1 MPRSSSIS
9 SRWRLFAIAAL
20 AAVAVFVAAPEV
32 RADKSHLVGIEE
44 AKKTPGG
51 EVTLIKGVAKVVDMP
66 GPVSDIMVANPAL
79 VDVSALQSNK
89 LYIVGLN
96 FGTTNV
102 MALDAAGNVVRN
114 LVVHVKVDDI
124 AIQAMVR
131 KLFPK
136 EDVTVTSLYDRI
148 ILTGYVSTPDVAQK
162 VSDFVEQTALE
173 AEKGG
178 SNSGGSASRDSF
190 IVNMLKVAGEQQV
203 LLKVKI
209 IEASRDM
216 VRDLGIETNTG
227 LNLNDTL
234 DGRVV
239 SGITTDAG
247 TGLLKDPL
255 GSGVVLLNQN
265 AAGGAI
271 GPVSFIIRALEE
283 NGLLNTLAEP
293 NLTAISGETAGFL
306 AGGEFPIPTS
316 RDQNNN
322 VIVSYHPFGVALNFK
337 PIVMSNDRISL
348 QLQTEVSNID
358 NTNSLSAFGV
368 VLPGFSVRRASTTVD
383 IPSGGSLMI
392 AGLLKSDVVENLRKL
407 PGISQVPILGDLMS
421 SRAFQRNES
430 EMVVI
435 VTAYLV
441 KPHDGNH
448 PDLAQKQPL
457 PVISPLAEAFANN
470 IRHTYTK
477 VSDQSDLFKGDGGYG
492 YLIK

>member
-1 MPRSSSIS
+1 MAA
-9 SRWRLFAIAAL
+9 FAAM
-20 AAVAVFVAAPEV
+20 AVFVAVPEV
-32 RADKSHLVGIEE
+32 RADKTHLVSVED
-44 AKKTPGG
+44 AKKTPGA
-51 EVTLIKGVAKVVDMP
+51 EITLVKGVAKVVDMP

-102 MALDAAGNVVRN
+102 MALDSAGNVIRN

-124 AIQAMVR
+124 AIQSMVR

-136 EDVTVTSLYDRI
+136 EDVTVTSIYNHI
-148 ILTGYVSTPDVAQK
+148 VLTGYVSTPDMSQK
-162 VSDFVEQTALE
+162 ISDFVEQAALDDQ
-173 AEKGG
+173 KGG
-178 SNSGGSASRDSF
+178 NGGGGTVARDTL

-203 LLKVKI
+203 LLKVKV
-209 IEASRDM
+209 IEASRAM

-227 LNLNDTL
+227 GFLNGGFGSNVLT
-234 DGRVV
+234 GV
-239 SGITTDAG
+239 TTAAG

-255 GSGVVLLNQN
+255 GTGEVLLND
-265 AAGGAI
+265 AAGGTI
-271 GPVSFIIRALEE
+271 GPVQLIIHALEE

-293 NLTAISGETAGFL
+293 NLTSISGETAGFL

-322 VIVSYHPFGVALNFK
+322 VVVTYHPFGVALNFK
-337 PIVMSNDRISL
+337 PIVMSNERISL
-348 QLQTEVSNID
+348 QLQTEISTID
-358 NTNSLSAFGV
+358 TANSLSAFGV
-368 VLPGFSVRRASTTVD
+368 LLPGFSVRRASTTVEL
-383 IPSGGSLMI
+383 PSGGSLMI
-392 AGLLKSDVVENLRKL
+392 AGLLKSDVIENLRKL
-407 PGISQVPILGDLMS
+407 PGIGHVPILGDLMS

-430 EMVVI
+430 EMLVI

-441 KPHDGNH
+441 KPNDGNH
-448 PDLAQKQPL
+448 PDLAQKEPL
-457 PVISPLAEAFANN
+457 PAISPLAQAFADN

-477 VSDQSDLFKGDGGYG
+477 ASDQPDLFKGDGGYG

>member
-9 SRWRLFAIAAL
+9 SRWRVLAIASL
-20 AAVAVFVAAPEV
+20 AVFGLLVAAPQV
-32 RADKSHLVGIEE
+32 RADKSHLVSIED

-51 EVTLIKGVAKVVDMP
+51 EVTLVKGVAKVVDMP
-66 GPVSDIMVANPAL
+66 GPVSDIMVANPSL

-102 MALDAAGNVVRN
+102 MALDASGNVVRN

-136 EDVTVTSLYDRI
+136 EDVTVTALYDRI
-148 ILTGYVSTPDVAQK
+148 ILTGYVSTPDMSQK
-162 VSDFVEQTALE
+162 ISDFVEQTALE
-173 AEKGG
+173 TEKGG
-178 SNSGGSASRDSF
+178 TNSGGTTPRDTF

-203 LLKVKI
+203 LLKVKV

-216 VRDLGIETNTG
+216 VRELGIETNTG
-227 LNLNDTL
+227 GFLN
-234 DGRVV
+234 GGFGSKVV
-239 SGITTDAG
+239 TGVTTAAG
-247 TGLLKDPL
+247 TGLIKDPL
-255 GSGVVLLNQN
+255 GTGEVLVNDGV
-265 AAGGAI
+265 GGTI
-271 GPVSFIIRALEE
+271 GPIQLIIHALEE

-322 VIVSYHPFGVALNFK
+322 VVVTYHPFGVALNFK
-337 PIVMSNDRISL
+337 PIVMSNDRISM
-348 QLQTEVSNID
+348 QLQTEVSSID
-358 NTNSLSAFGV
+358 NSNSLSAFGV
-368 VLPGFSVRRASTTVD
+368 LLPGFAVRRASTTVEL
-383 IPSGGSLMI
+383 PSGGSLMI
-392 AGLLKSDVVENLRKL
+392 AGLLQSNVIENLRKL

-421 SRAFQRNES
+421 SRSFQRNES
-430 EMVVI
+430 EMIVI

-441 KPHDGNH
+441 KPHDDNH
-448 PDLAQKQPL
+448 PDLAQSAPL
-457 PVISPLAEAFANN
+457 PAVSPLAEAFANN

>member
-1 MPRSSSIS
+1 
-9 SRWRLFAIAAL
+9 LFAIAAL
-20 AAVAVFVAAPEV
+20 AAVAVFMAVPEV

-44 AKKTPGG
+44 AKATPGG
-51 EVTLIKGVAKVVDMP
+51 EVTLVKGVAKVVDMP

-136 EDVTVTSLYDRI
+136 EDVTVTALYDRI
-148 ILTGYVSTPDVAQK
+148 ILTGYVSTPDMAQK
-162 VSDFVEQTALE
+162 ISDFVEGTALE

-178 SNSGGSASRDSF
+178 SNGGGTVSRDTF

-227 LNLNDTL
+227 GFLNGGFGSD
-234 DGRVV
+234 V
-239 SGITTDAG
+239 TTGVTTATG

-255 GSGVVLLNQN
+255 GTGEVLVND
-265 AAGGAI
+265 AAGGTI
-271 GPVSFIIRALEE
+271 GPVQFIIRALEE

-358 NTNSLSAFGV
+358 TSNSLSAFGV

-407 PGISQVPILGDLMS
+407 PGIGQVPILGDLMS

-441 KPHDGNH
+441 KPHDDNH

-457 PVISPLAEAFANN
+457 PVVSPLAKAFANN
-470 IRHTYTK
+470 IRHTYTE
-477 VSDQSDLFKGDGGYG
+477 VSDQSDLFKGDSGYG